1 MATSILNLIVNDFA
15 LQDGT
20 WGEVTKNM
28 FLFILKLLVIAAINY
43 PTFMCI
49 YSPYKLLAS
58 FLGGIFM
65 LCKMAFFFL
74 EITHISC
81 GKNVNKGKNI
91 AIELVRF
98 LPTIVCFIALFVIFA
113 FTFIKYLRKR
123 QFGKIEKNLQVAS
136 DHHVKYL
143 KALIKSRTR
152 FSIATPLKVSWYKK
166 PYQKIK
172 DIYQGTLQYS
182 IIFLS
187 SIAIILILFYYI
199 FVGMVYGASNIYDLP
214 EMIYNMLNQRGMT
227 SDISPFY
234 KAFANGLVNSYI
246 ISMVT
251 TIIFYTWLLIDLL
264 QTHENNLHRLF
275 AGQFKEK
282 VYTNLSAR
290 SLTFRSIL
298 FPGYFIAYMFWGLI
312 VFFVAALLV
321 VFIVYGFILLL
332 IYSPASV
339 DIIIQILKKMYLI
352 FTLPLLAYV
361 LQFFL
366 VKFVFMQNYDKNAK
380 NEVNEKKM
388 LLKNVKMY
396 HLTIYIF
403 FFYNLIVGITSCI
416 LRSIKALVISLLV
429 LGRVDQTPFA
439 FLKRFDTGH
448 CAYLGFLHLQRI
460 YKNPVM
466 RCFLQMLQ
474 ESTTSHVSMMPIGG
488 MNTTPTTDFRRL
500 EENPSSSPSPSRVF
514 QASDIRYEDKVIRNR
529 WLIAYTLINN
539 PNLVKERGRTITARS
554 SQLLIESNHNGGD
567 YQMDSNRN
575 DLLLSL

>member
-1 MATSILNLIVNDFA
+1 M
-15 LQDGT
+15 
-20 WGEVTKNM
+20 
-28 FLFILKLLVIAAINY
+28 LKFLVIAAINY

-58 FLGGIFM
+58 FLGGVFI
-65 LCKMAFFFL
+65 LCKMVFFLL

-81 GKNVNKGKNI
+81 GQNVNKGNTI
-91 AIELVRF
+91 AIKLIAL
-98 LPTIVCFIALFVIFA
+98 LPTIVCFIVLLVIFG
-113 FTFIKYLRKR
+113 FKFIKYLRKR
-123 QFGKIEKNLQVAS
+123 QFGKVEMNLQLAS
-136 DHHVKYL
+136 DHHAKYL
-143 KALIKSRTR
+143 KELIKSRNR
-152 FSIATPLKVSWYKK
+152 FSIASPLKVSWYKK
-166 PYQKIK
+166 PYQKIR

-182 IIFLS
+182 VIFLS
-187 SIAIILILFYYI
+187 SIAVILILFYYI
-199 FVGMVYGASNIYDLP
+199 FVGLVYGATNIHDL
-214 EMIYNMLNQRGMT
+214 IYNLFGGSTGDVVVN
-227 SDISPFY
+227 
-234 KAFANGLVNSYI
+234 AFANGLVNSYI

-251 TIIFYTWLLIDLL
+251 TVIFYTWLLIDLL

-298 FPGYFIAYMFWGLI
+298 FPGYFIAHMFWGLI
-312 VFFVAALLV
+312 IFFVVVLLV

-332 IYSPASV
+332 IYSPTSV
-339 DIIIQILKKMYLI
+339 DIIIQILKKMYLV

-366 VKFVFMQNYDKNAK
+366 VKFVFMQNYNKNAK

-388 LLKNVKMY
+388 LLKNVKLY

-429 LGRVDQTPFA
+429 LGRIDQTPFA
-439 FLKRFDTGH
+439 FLKRLDTGH

-474 ESTTSHVSMMPIGG
+474 ESSTSHVSMMPIRGVKS
-488 MNTTPTTDFRRL
+488 TPTTDFRRL
-500 EENPSSSPSPSRVF
+500 EENPSSSSLPLGIF
-514 QASDIRYEDKVIRNR
+514 QASLPVSGRKVVRNR
-529 WLIAYTLINN
+529 WLVAYTLINN
-539 PNLVKERGRTITARS
+539 PTLMKERGRTIASRS
-554 SQLLIESNHNGGD
+554 SQSLTKSHHNYGG

-575 DLLLSL
+575 DVLAV